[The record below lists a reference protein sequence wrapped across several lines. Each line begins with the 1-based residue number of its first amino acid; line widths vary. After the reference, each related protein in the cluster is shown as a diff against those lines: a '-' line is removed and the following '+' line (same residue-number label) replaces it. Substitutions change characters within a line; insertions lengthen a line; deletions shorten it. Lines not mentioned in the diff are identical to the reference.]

1 MARKTKNQKNPY
13 RLRAIPSQ
21 TRCPSG
27 VRFRDAGSVEGTDV
41 TGRVHHGLLD
51 LPLADHRP
59 APAGDRR
66 CAASNEPRAAS
77 CAGTA
82 GLCLTTSADA
92 AAVPCGS
99 ALRMLADDEFQTAAG
114 GLRMPALHPA
124 IEREQVRQVAR
135 SCLNPAAAEWWL
147 DPW

>member
-1 MARKTKNQKNPY
+1 MSPAAFTTACPIC
-13 RLRAIPSQ
+13 RLPI
-21 TRCPSG
+21 
-27 VRFRDAGSVEGTDV
+27 
-41 TGRVHHGLLD
+41 TGL
-51 LPLADHRP
+51 HRLVI
-59 APAGDRR
+59 AA

-147 DPW
+147 DQW